1 MEASD
6 LKRLKDLKGKNRRL
20 NKMYADL
27 SIDNALMKELMKKGC
42 NPDSTPG
49 LGHYLIEDHQASKQR
64 ASRCTGMSRSSLYY
78 QPKPRDDGD
87 VIDLLT
93 KLVEKYLCYGVR
105 QAVFQNTGTGASLG
119 TISGCTGCIRG

>member
-49 LGHYLIEDHQASKQR
+49 VGPLPD
-64 ASRCTGMSRSSLYY
+64 
-78 QPKPRDDGD
+78 
-87 VIDLLT
+87 
-93 KLVEKYLCYGVR
+93 
-105 QAVFQNTGTGASLG
+105 
-119 TISGCTGCIRG
+119 